1 MTYRL
6 SEVQS
11 VSGDGGFFRGV
22 GFNILDEHG
31 APIVTF
37 GYLDGG
43 DAVKARMLVEQA
55 IGQAKLIASPGG

>member
-1 MTYRL
+1 MKYRVG
-6 SEVQS
+6 EVQS
-11 VSGDGGFFRGV
+11 VSGDDGFFLGV
-22 GFNILDEHG
+22 GFSIVNEDG

-55 IGQAKLIASPGG
+55 IAQAKLIASPGR